1 MIIESGSGKRLAEF
15 RDLPGLPTSQTVPR
29 DDLYRAMYRKA
40 VDRGIRIEQGKR
52 LVQAEVLEDRVIA
65 QFEDGSEAEGDAL
78 IGADGIGSTVR
89 TLIDPAA
96 PGPEYGGMCGFGSWL
111 PESDVE
117 PTDGAYHMIFGKQGC
132 FAYIVAEDRR
142 TLWFANVPNERKL
155 SIAGASA
162 VPATEWLELLSK
174 TFADDNSPAVQIL
187 GQDEPHDLMTTGTQR
202 EDQSLERK

>member
-132 FAYIVAEDRR
+132 FGYIVAEDRR
-142 TLWFANVPNERKL
+142 TLVVRQRPERAQAVDCGGQRSSSYGVARAAQQDVRGRQL
-155 SIAGASA
+155 TGSADPGPGRAS
-162 VPATEWLELLSK
+162 
-174 TFADDNSPAVQIL
+174 
-187 GQDEPHDLMTTGTQR
+187 
-202 EDQSLERK
+202 